1 VSGKDLYQKISVI
14 FGGVMVF
21 FYVGFGLFFILSP
34 LFSNIDKVLR
44 IIFGSAFLLFGLARA
59 FRTYEKIREVFFSEN
74 DTENQSSGL

>member
-1 VSGKDLYQKISVI
+1 MSGKDLYQKISVI

>member
-1 VSGKDLYQKISVI
+1 VNGKDLYQRITVI

-34 LFSNIDKVLR
+34 LFSHIDKFLR

-59 FRTYEKIREVFFSEN
+59 FRTYEKMREVFFSKKDIDE
-74 DTENQSSGL
+74 

>member
-1 VSGKDLYQKISVI
+1 
-14 FGGVMVF
+14 MVF